1 MGAPKTPPVPLIR
14 AAPVL
19 QSFGVTLAPNKSVV
33 GRCSGNRI
41 EQLWRPRE
49 SQKHPRGRRY
59 VGAHADSPSYTLLMR
74 ALLGMVGAVL
84 CYDGEAG
91 AVALPS
97 EEAEPR
103 DKGLDWTSVG
113 TCWFSSFAG
122 VLQWCR
128 PPRRTRTRTL
138 SSSASISPPP
148 PCHTGSPRSAS
159 LARVVIW
166 CVCWQR
172 SKVDAVKL
180 VLRFVIF
187 AWDVSVVLTGR
198 PLSQH
203 FVSVPDP
210 GAQVRVLA
218 LPVRHTTLH
227 PSPPP
232 LYSPPS
238 PPPPYSPIRY
248 PYSPIVL
255 AARAAGLAPAPF
267 AAPALAPAYHKFA
280 YALAPASLNPP
291 TISGRAQ
298 EEGRCV
304 GVRSRHSLAR
314 AHTLHTH
321 ACTHAR
327 MHTRMHVHNMHV
339 RMHAHVH
346 ACICAVHE
354 HVHTCRTQCMR
365 MCPCVGRT

>member
-1 MGAPKTPPVPLIR
+1 M
-14 AAPVL
+14 
-19 QSFGVTLAPNKSVV
+19 
-33 GRCSGNRI
+33 
-41 EQLWRPRE
+41 
-49 SQKHPRGRRY
+49 
-59 VGAHADSPSYTLLMR
+59 
-74 ALLGMVGAVL
+74 
-84 CYDGEAG
+84 
-91 AVALPS
+91 
-97 EEAEPR
+97 
-103 DKGLDWTSVG
+103 
-113 TCWFSSFAG
+113 
-122 VLQWCR
+122 
-128 PPRRTRTRTL
+128 
-138 SSSASISPPP
+138 
-148 PCHTGSPRSAS
+148 
-159 LARVVIW
+159 
-166 CVCWQR
+166 R

-267 AAPALAPAYHKFA
+267 AAPALAPAYHNLPTPLHPPPSTPPPYLAGPKKKA
-280 YALAPASLNPP
+280 AASGYALATVL
-291 TISGRAQ
+291 
-298 EEGRCV
+298 
-304 GVRSRHSLAR
+304 H
-314 AHTLHTH
+314 AHTHYTHMRARMH
-321 ACTHAR
+321 ACTHACMCTTCMCAC
-327 MHTRMHVHNMHV
+327 MHMY
-339 RMHAHVH
+339 MHAFVP
-346 ACICAVHE
+346 CMNMC
-354 HVHTCRTQCMR
+354 TCRTQCMR